1 MRLAEIWRHPIK
13 AHGREPVAA
22 FEIAPGGTV
31 PRDRLWAVAHE
42 EARLDG
48 GAWVPCAN
56 FSRAAKLPTLMAI
69 EARSDGDMLT
79 LSHPERPDLTFDP
92 DEDGRAFLDWIAPL
106 CDPGRAAP
114 TGIVRA
120 AGRGF
125 TDTAIPSI
133 SLHGMASHAAVERQ
147 VGRSLSPHRWRGNL
161 WLDGLAPWEEFDWI
175 GRELTLGTARFR
187 VAERIGR
194 CRATT
199 ANPETGRVDADTL
212 GALEAGWGHRDF
224 GVYLVCT
231 APGRVAVGCALT
243 LCEPALA

>member
-22 FEIAPGGTV
+22 FEVASGGTI

-42 EARLDG
+42 AARLGDG
-48 GAWVPCAN
+48 GWVPCTN
-56 FSRAAKLPTLMAI
+56 FLRGAKLPALMAI
-69 EARSDGDMLT
+69 EASSDGDLLT
-79 LSHPERPDLTFDP
+79 LRHPDRPDLTFDP
-92 DEDGRAFLDWIAPL
+92 DGDGRAFLEWIAPL
-106 CDPGRAAP
+106 LDPGRAAP

-133 SLHGMASHAAVERQ
+133 SLHTMASHAAVEGK
-147 VGRSLSPHRWRGNL
+147 VGRPLSRHRWRGNL
-161 WLDGLAPWEEFDWI
+161 WLDGPEAWAELDWI
-175 GRELTLGTARFR
+175 GREITLGTARFR

-212 GALEAGWGHRDF
+212 GALEDGWGHRDF
-224 GVYLVCT
+224 GVHLVCI
-231 APGRVAVGCALT
+231 APGRVALGDVA
-243 LCEPALA
+243 ALA